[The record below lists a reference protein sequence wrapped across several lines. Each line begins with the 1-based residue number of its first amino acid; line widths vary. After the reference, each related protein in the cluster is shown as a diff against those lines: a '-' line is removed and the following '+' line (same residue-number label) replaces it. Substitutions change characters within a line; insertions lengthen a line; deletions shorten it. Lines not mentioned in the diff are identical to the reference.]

1 MEDIKRKCNSMMDLL
16 KFTSNKKILSEVAT
30 ISYNQVYSQILSI
43 QINYICSQKKK
54 KKKLDNIFG
63 AKFVKLYYFNN
74 FLSK

>member
-30 ISYNQVYSQILSI
+30 ISYNQVYSQILPI

-54 KKKLDNIFG
+54 KKL
-63 AKFVKLYYFNN
+63 NN
-74 FLSK
+74 